1 MKKFEEPIV
10 KIIKSTTPDI
20 LTSSIEDIDNVKVGV
35 EDIFTPSDPIEDNF
49 FI

>member
-20 LTSSIEDIDNVKVGV
+20 LTSSIEDIDNVRVSVDK
-35 EDIFTPSDPIEDNF
+35 IFEQNDPIQEDF